1 MKKPT
6 LKRKLIGLVQHLVAA
21 GILLAVAALLLNSY
35 IEVGSIDGT
44 QTYKIFP
51 VNSAQEF
58 EESDVYNDLFRNAV
72 SDITQL
78 VGIKG
83 QLETDGVLDPSKR
96 IDVTEYAG
104 KIGADKGCSISVVY
118 ELDDM
123 IKWGKYG
130 IQYTNR
136 IMSISDFVNYCGNL
150 LSEDEKAD
158 FFDFFDY
165 IWYNRYMGFLS
176 KF

>member
-6 LKRKLIGLVQHLVAA
+6 LKRMLIGLVQHLIAA
-21 GILLAVAALLLNSY
+21 GILLTVAALLLNSY

-96 IDVTEYAG
+96 ISVTEYAG
-104 KIGADKGCSISVVY
+104 KIYISSRSIDEINVQLIMEKLGGGGHLNVAGAQLTGYTIVQAKHAIMETLDEMLEKG
-118 ELDDM
+118 D
-123 IKWGKYG
+123 
-130 IQYTNR
+130 IQ
-136 IMSISDFVNYCGNL
+136 
-150 LSEDEKAD
+150 E
-158 FFDFFDY
+158 
-165 IWYNRYMGFLS
+165 
-176 KF
+176 